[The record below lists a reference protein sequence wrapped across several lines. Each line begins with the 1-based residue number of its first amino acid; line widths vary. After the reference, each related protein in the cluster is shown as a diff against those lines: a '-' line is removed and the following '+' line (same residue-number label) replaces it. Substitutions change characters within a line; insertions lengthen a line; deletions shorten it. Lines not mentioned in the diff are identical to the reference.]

1 MNEFLPPAKA
11 PKHPISNDGLQII
24 RDIFSG
30 SSYNGYILLAKKGEN
45 GFREICYVRQND
57 LVDYMA
63 ALECYPDNSYYLSPA
78 GFSKMER
85 STETIFCA
93 NAIVIDIDCHAH
105 FVNEAERDELID
117 RFLWRLFNDWG
128 ESGDEEL
135 VTPRHAILTGR
146 GTQLWWPIVPVHAPS
161 FLSCLSD
168 VTTYFIDK
176 IQEMLDEFPE
186 ELGGLEIDKAASL
199 NPIGL
204 FRVPGTMNPR
214 VGKQVT
220 AWINGPDKLDE
231 AENGRTIKRLDIK
244 KYRDKYLPYHP
255 SKEETYRLSGIVPV
269 QVTTDGTTDGHC
281 LDALAKLRN
290 MRAVS
295 AGEELRNNFIFL
307 YYAIAKNLY
316 SSDDVAMQMAE
327 NFNSGFQKPMTPKE
341 IKSTLSSAKRKDY
354 KIGFHKIIEL
364 LDVSDEEAKLISLA
378 APSHSVGNP
387 QKSDKTER
395 DTKILELALS
405 GLKQEE
411 IANTLN
417 ISKRT
422 VITVLKEKNI
432 KGILTAQIKLLFDQ
446 GMAVTEIAERMRCTT
461 RTIYNHLAAAKQMDS
476 SDLETCEKKCKI
488 ASNNG
493 LILFHGRDGNGAV
506 SAAVEA
512 EKIRLDFLKQ
522 SIQKHLE
529 TAVHEGSLC
538 LPEAIIVK
546 SIIRQH
552 KNASSGEV
560 TGVCRSLADQGT
572 LRITS
577 SADRTDYFY
586 LPENFDLETTV
597 LMALESLIRTEKLSS
612 ISVDEINGY
621 LSLYEQDKKIILSP
635 EQKNAVITAI
645 KASVCVITGGPGTG
659 KTSVLDAIGYV
670 LKCCN
675 SNITYTF
682 CAFTGKAALRL
693 EEATGHRSSTIHS
706 LIKATQTG
714 RLKAD
719 YIFIDEASM
728 VSMPLFAELLEKV
741 DFHTRLIL
749 VGDPEQLP
757 CIGTGNLLDNL
768 ISSAS
773 VPVVRLKSC
782 FRQNQGN
789 GVLTFANQIR
799 NRINPADIAVSLDTS
814 LDNDVCLRYADS
826 IDSIVKES
834 SKVIDAVKKQGYKP
848 EQIQVLTP
856 IRCLAE
862 ILNGELRHLLNNSKA
877 ASSADSADLTVGD
890 RVIYTVNDYR
900 RNLRN
905 GSVGI
910 IRSIDWQY
918 VTVEYNNHVV
928 RHNISEIDAK
938 LLHRAYALT
947 VHKSQG
953 SEYPVVIVP
962 VLKSMRNINRNLI
975 YTALTR
981 AKEKCIFVG
990 SQEALI
996 YALNR
1001 SLEGT
1006 HLSLLGDRLSQLFIK
1021 R

>member
-1 MNEFLPPAKA
+1 MAELLPPVKA
-11 PKHPISNDGLQII
+11 PKHPISTVGLRIL
-24 RDIFSG
+24 RDIFSDT
-30 SSYNGYILLAKKGEN
+30 SFNGNILLATKGKN
-45 GFREICYVRQND
+45 GFREISYVRQNNFI
-57 LVDYMA
+57 DYMA
-63 ALECYPDNSYYLSPA
+63 GFECYPDNSYYLSVA
-78 GFSKMER
+78 GFSNMER
-85 STETIFCA
+85 STETILCA
-93 NAIVIDIDCHAH
+93 NAIVIDVDCHAH

-128 ESGDEEL
+128 ESGEEEL
-135 VTPRHAILTGR
+135 VTPRYAILTGR
-146 GTQLWWPIVPVHAPS
+146 GSQLWWPIVPVHAPS
-161 FLSCLSD
+161 FLSCLAD
-168 VTTYFIDK
+168 VTTHFINK

-186 ELGGLEIDKAASL
+186 ELSGLEIDKAASL

-204 FRVPGTMNPR
+204 FRVPGTMKPSI
-214 VGKQVT
+214 GKQVT
-220 AWINGPDKLDE
+220 VWINRAKKLDE
-231 AENGRTIKRLDIK
+231 TQKERAINRLDIK
-244 KYRDKYLPYHP
+244 EYRDKYLPYHP
-255 SKEETYRLSGIVPV
+255 SKEETYKSSGIATV
-269 QVTTDGTTDGHC
+269 QVTANETTGNYC
-281 LDALAKLRN
+281 LDALVKLRN

-316 SSDDVAMQMAE
+316 SSDDMAMQMAE
-327 NFNSGFQKPMTPKE
+327 NFNSGFQRPMMPKE
-341 IKSTLSSAKRKDY
+341 LKSTLSSAKRKDY
-354 KIGFHKIIEL
+354 KIGLRKIIEL
-364 LDVSDEEAKLISLA
+364 LDVSDEEAKLIGLTATSY
-378 APSHSVGNP
+378 SVDTP

-395 DTKILELALS
+395 DTKILKLALS

-422 VITVLKEKNI
+422 VVTVLKEKNV
-432 KGILTAQIKLLFDQ
+432 KGIFTAQIKLLFDQ

-461 RTIYNHLAAAKQMDS
+461 RTIYNHLATAKQMDS
-476 SDLETCEKKCKI
+476 NNLEACEKKCKN

-493 LILFHGRDGNGAV
+493 LILSQGRDGDGAG
-506 SAAVEA
+506 SAAAEA
-512 EKIRLDFLKQ
+512 EKFRLDRLKQ
-522 SIQKHLE
+522 SILKHLE

-538 LPEAIIVK
+538 LPEAMIVK
-546 SIIRQH
+546 SIIKQH
-552 KNASSGEV
+552 KNASSDEV
-560 TGVCRSLADQGT
+560 TAVCRSLADQGA

-577 SADRTDYFY
+577 SADRSDYFY
-586 LPENFDLETTV
+586 LPENFELETTV
-597 LMALESLIRTEKLSS
+597 LMALESLIHAEKLSS

-621 LSLYEQDKKIILSP
+621 LSLYEQDKKIILSL
-635 EQKNAVITAI
+635 EQKKAVITAI
-645 KASVCVITGGPGTG
+645 KSSVCVITGGPGTG
-659 KTSVLDAIGYV
+659 KTSVLDAVGYV

-728 VSMPLFAELLEKV
+728 VSMPLFANLLEKV
-741 DFHTRLIL
+741 DIHTRLIL

-757 CIGTGNLLDNL
+757 CIDTGNLLDNL

-773 VPVVRLKSC
+773 VPVVRLKLC

-789 GVLTFANQIR
+789 GVLTFADQIR
-799 NRINPADIAVSLDTS
+799 NRINPADTVASLDTS

-826 IDSIVKES
+826 IDSIVMEAS
-834 SKVIDAVKKQGYKP
+834 NVIDALKKRGYRP
-848 EQIQVLTP
+848 EQIQVLSPT
-856 IRCLAE
+856 RCLAE
-862 ILNGELRHLLNNSKA
+862 LLNGELCHRLNDSKTT
-877 ASSADSADLTVGD
+877 SSADSADFTVGD

-910 IRSIDWQY
+910 IRSIDLQY

-990 SQEALI
+990 SQKALI

-1021 R
+1021 Q

>member
-1 MNEFLPPAKA
+1 MNEFLPPVKA
-11 PKHPISNDGLQII
+11 PKYPISNDGLQIL
-24 RDIFSG
+24 RDIFS
-30 SSYNGYILLAKKGEN
+30 SSSFNGYILLAKKGEN
-45 GFREICYVRQND
+45 RFREICYVRQND

-63 ALECYPDNSYYLSPA
+63 GLECYPDNSYYLSPA

-85 STETIFCA
+85 SAKTIFCA
-93 NAIVIDIDCHAH
+93 NAIVIDVDCHAH
-105 FVNEAERDELID
+105 FVNEGERDELID

-135 VTPRHAILTGR
+135 VTPRYAILTGR

-168 VTTYFIDK
+168 VTTHFIDK

-186 ELGGLEIDKAASL
+186 ELGGLEIDKTASL

-204 FRVPGTMNPR
+204 YRVPGTMNPS

-220 AWINGPDKLDE
+220 IWINRAKKLDE
-231 AENGRTIKRLDIK
+231 AKNDRAINRLDIK

-255 SKEETYRLSGIVPV
+255 SKEETYKSSGIVPV
-269 QVTTDGTTDGHC
+269 QVTTGGTTDGHC
-281 LDALAKLRN
+281 LDALTKLRN

-295 AGEELRNNFIFL
+295 AGEELRNNYIYL
-307 YYAIAKNLY
+307 YYTIAKNLY
-316 SSDDVAMQMAE
+316 PSEDIALQMTKD
-327 NFNSGFQKPMTPKE
+327 FNSGFQSPMSPKE
-341 IKSTLSSAKRKDY
+341 LKSTISSARRKNY
-354 KIGFHKIIEL
+354 ITGCRKIVEL
-364 LDVSDEEAKLISLA
+364 LDISDEEAKLIGLTT
-378 APSHSVGNP
+378 PSHSVDTP
-387 QKSDKTER
+387 PRSDKAER
-395 DTKILELALS
+395 DAKILELALS
-405 GLKQEE
+405 GLKHEE

-422 VITVLKEKNI
+422 VVTILKEKNI
-432 KGILTAQIKLLFDQ
+432 KGIFTAQIKLLSDQ

-476 SDLETCEKKCKI
+476 SDLEICEKKCKI

-493 LILFHGRDGNGAV
+493 LILFHGRVGDGVGSAV
-506 SAAVEA
+506 VES
-512 EKIRLDFLKQ
+512 EKFHLNLLKQ
-522 SIQKHLE
+522 SILKHLE

-552 KNASSGEV
+552 KNASTDEV
-560 TGVCRSLADQGT
+560 TAVCRSLADQGA

-586 LPENFDLETTV
+586 LPENFELETTV
-597 LMALESLIRTEKLSS
+597 LMALESLIRAEKLSS
-612 ISVDEINGY
+612 ISADEINGY

-635 EQKNAVITAI
+635 EQKKAVITAI

-675 SNITYTF
+675 SNIAYTF

-728 VSMPLFAELLEKV
+728 VSMPLFADLLEKV
-741 DFHTRLIL
+741 DIQTRLIL

-757 CIGTGNLLDNL
+757 CIGTGNLLGNL
-768 ISSAS
+768 ISSAT

-789 GVLTFANQIR
+789 GVLTFADQIR
-799 NRINPADIAVSLDTS
+799 NRINPADVAASLDTS
-814 LDNDVCLRYADS
+814 VDNDVCLRYADS
-826 IDSIVKES
+826 VESIVMES
-834 SKVIDAVKKQGYKP
+834 SNVIDALKKQGYKP
-848 EQIQVLTP
+848 EQIQVLSPT
-856 IRCLAE
+856 RCLAE
-862 ILNGELRHLLNNSKA
+862 LLNGELCHRLNDSKA
-877 ASSADSADLTVGD
+877 ASSADSAGFTVGD

-928 RHNISEIDAK
+928 RHNISEIDTK

-962 VLKSMRNINRNLI
+962 VLQSMKNINRNLI

-981 AKEKCIFVG
+981 AKEKCIFIG
-990 SQEALI
+990 PQEALI
-996 YALNR
+996 YALHR

-1021 R
+1021 Q